1 MAGLSRIF
9 RTSRE
14 AKRQVLLDAV
24 GEIRETLIAGAD
36 QAETLGTLPE
46 ASGQADPS
54 DVLSPWP
61 PQTRRTLSRV

>member
-24 GEIRETLIAGAD
+24 AEIRETLIPGAG
-36 QAETLGTLPE
+36 LPKN
-46 ASGQADPS
+46 
-54 DVLSPWP
+54 
-61 PQTRRTLSRV
+61 